1 MLYRLKNLA
10 QNFPRQFLYLI
21 AGMLVSTMG
30 VSIIWPFLTIY
41 LRQRLGV
48 PLSTVTALLTLD
60 SMMSIISSFVAGP
73 VADRFGRKGVMVLSQ
88 GMMGI
93 TYVVMS
99 QATALPVFAI
109 LMGLRGAFVPLYRI
123 GADAMIA
130 DLIPNEKRADAYA
143 LLRMMNN
150 IGFAIGP
157 TVGGFI
163 TTSSYTTAFM
173 IAAGTMIAFGLFIG
187 VAMAE
192 TLPPEAKIASATP
205 EKAGGYGY
213 IFKDRF
219 YLSFVGATTM
229 TGMASSLVFVLLFAY
244 TKENFGISESRSGFL
259 MAINALM
266 VVSLQVLIVQQTK
279 RHPPLIVLTAGALLY
294 ALGVGSIALG
304 KGLPAF
310 AASMV
315 VVTLGELIVVPTSTS
330 LAASLA
336 PVDMRGRYMS
346 VYWLAW
352 SISHGSGPVVGG
364 LLNDHV
370 APQAIWVGGLGW
382 GLLSALVFITLA
394 RRVRI
399 RQSSTEVA

>member
-1 MLYRLKNLA
+1 MLHRFKNLA
-10 QNFPRQFLYLI
+10 QNFPRQFLYLV

-30 VSIIWPFLTIY
+30 VSMIWPFLTIY

-60 SMMSIISSFVAGP
+60 SIMSILSSFVAGP
-73 VADRFGRKGVMVLSQ
+73 VADRFGRKGVMALSL
-88 GMMGI
+88 GMMGV
-93 TYVVMS
+93 TYAVMS
-99 QATALPVFAI
+99 QAAALPVFAI
-109 LMGLRGAFVPLYRI
+109 LMGLRGAFMPLYRI

-130 DLIPNEKRADAYA
+130 DLIPTEKRADAYA

-150 IGFAIGP
+150 VGFAIGP

-163 TTSSYTTAFM
+163 TASSYTTAFL
-173 IAAGTMIAFGLFIG
+173 IAAAGMIVFSLFVS
-187 VAMAE
+187 VAMVE
-192 TLPPEAKIASATP
+192 TLPPEAKTVSSIP
-205 EKAGGYGY
+205 EKAGGYGR

-229 TGMASSLVFVLLFAY
+229 TGMASSLVFVLLFVY

-259 MAINALM
+259 MAVNALM

-279 RHPPLIVLTAGALLY
+279 RRPPLRVLAAGALLY

-315 VVTLGELIVVPTSTS
+315 IVTLGELIVVPTSTS

-352 SISHGSGPVVGG
+352 SISHGLGPVVGG

-370 APQAIWVGGLGW
+370 APQAIWIGGFGW
-382 GLLSALVFITLA
+382 GLLSMAVFLALS
-394 RRVRI
+394 RRIHI
-399 RQSSTEVA
+399 RQKSIQTA